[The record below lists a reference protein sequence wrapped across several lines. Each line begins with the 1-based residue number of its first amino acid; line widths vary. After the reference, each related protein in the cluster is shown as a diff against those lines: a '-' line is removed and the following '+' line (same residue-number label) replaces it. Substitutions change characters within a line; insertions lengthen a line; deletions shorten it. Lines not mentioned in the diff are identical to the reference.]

1 MHVLHAAS
9 VCVLLLGAARTVA
22 AQVSPAE
29 ILNPKLRAIE
39 AKYLQ
44 QLKALHEDI
53 GAAKFPF
60 PFVLSRYV
68 GVDPARQAAMD
79 SRGLEFSYFQNRL
92 LLKVT
97 GNYNAAYNADKLTQN
112 ERASRTFQDV
122 VTPLL
127 QLIVREIPADV
138 ECDGIG
144 FEIGFHTR
152 TPNKSFDYEGKEIL
166 VVVLDRA
173 DAFSFTS
180 IGGTEQQQDI
190 LNRSQIY
197 LNGKEYG
204 LALGQ
209 ADPLNVEALARSV
222 PAQPVAAPISPA
234 EAANAA
240 ARLAVTNPN
249 LAPTISA
256 SKAHMATGVAP
267 TAPTAPDPAP
277 ATSVTSPA
285 ADAKPPA
292 TAADADRL
300 QEKFQPQ
307 LEALAKK
314 EGTKFHLVGY
324 AAPSFTLYHNQIVL
338 QLTLR
343 NPQPFVKSSSIYKR
357 AAQSFDL
364 FLAPQLKGLL
374 EKLPTGADFDGLDIT
389 VLNQIGI
396 EKNASEA
403 VEYIC
408 PMKALR
414 SFANDEITTQ
424 ELINRSIVLV
434 NGARI
439 ALNLQLVE

>member
-1 MHVLHAAS
+1 MQMVLGAL
-9 VCVLLLGAARTVA
+9 VCILLLSAARAVA

-68 GVDPARQAAMD
+68 GVDPARQVAMD

-97 GNYNAAYNADKLTQN
+97 GNYNAAYNAEKLTQN

-122 VTPLL
+122 VAPLL
-127 QLIVREIPADV
+127 RLVVREIPADA

-173 DAFSFTS
+173 DAFSFPS
-180 IGGTEQQQDI
+180 VQGTEQQQDI

-222 PAQPVAAPISPA
+222 PAQPVVPPISPA

-240 ARLAVTNPN
+240 AHLAVTNPN
-249 LAPTISA
+249 LAPTVSA
-256 SKAHMATGVAP
+256 SKARVEPDAAP
-267 TAPTAPDPAP
+267 IAASPTPASVPSVTPP
-277 ATSVTSPA
+277 AT
-285 ADAKPPA
+285 DAKPPA
-292 TAADADRL
+292 TVADADRL
-300 QEKFQPQ
+300 QEKFQMQ
-307 LEALAKK
+307 LEELAKK
-314 EGTKFHLVGY
+314 EGTRSHLVGY
-324 AAPSFTLYHNQIVL
+324 AAPSFALYHNQIVL

-343 NPQPFVKSSSIYKR
+343 NPQSFVKSSSIYKR

-374 EKLPTGADFDGLDIT
+374 EKLPAGAEFDGLDIT
-389 VLNQIGI
+389 VLNQIGV

-408 PMKALR
+408 PMKLLR

-424 ELINRSIVLV
+424 ELINHSIVLV

>member
-1 MHVLHAAS
+1 MPVVHGAL
-9 VCVLLLGAARTVA
+9 VCFLLLGAARTVA

-92 LLKVT
+92 LLKAT
-97 GNYNAAYNADKLTQN
+97 GNYNAAYNAEKLTQN

-122 VTPLL
+122 VAPLL
-127 QLIVREIPADV
+127 RLIAREMPADV

-152 TPNKSFDYEGKEIL
+152 TPNKSYDYEGKEIL

-173 DAFSFTS
+173 DAFSFPS
-180 IGGTEQQQDI
+180 VQGAEQQQDI

-209 ADPLNVEALARSV
+209 ADPLNVEALERSV
-222 PAQPVAAPISPA
+222 PAQPAAAPISPA
-234 EAANAA
+234 AAANAA
-240 ARLAVTNPN
+240 ARLAVTSPN
-249 LAPTISA
+249 LSPTASA
-256 SKAHMATGVAP
+256 SKARVEPGVPPVA
-267 TAPTAPDPAP
+267 AAPDPAP
-277 ATSVTSPA
+277 APSVTPLA

-292 TAADADRL
+292 TADDADRL

-307 LEALAKK
+307 LKALAK
-314 EGTKFHLVGY
+314 EGGTKFHLVGY
-324 AAPSFTLYHNQIVL
+324 AAPSFALYHNQIVL

-343 NPQPFVKSSSIYKR
+343 NPQPFLKSSSIYKR

-374 EKLPTGADFDGLDIT
+374 EKLPAGAEFDGLDIT
-389 VLNQIGI
+389 VLNQIGV